1 MRISDWSSDVCSSDL
16 GKTQILSISD
26 SDFHRT
32 RLTHS
37 LEVSQVGTGILQH
50 LRHIESDPDVLNVLP
65 DTKLIET
72 ICMIHD
78 LGHSPF
84 GHGGEVALNLA
95 MRDHRSAEHTSELQ
109 SLMRISY
116 DVFSL

>member
-65 DTKLIET
+65 ATTLLDT

-78 LGHSPF
+78 LRHPPF
-84 GHGGEVALNLA
+84 GHGGDVALHFA
-95 MRDHRSAEHTSELQ
+95 MPHHVGLERPGQTRAL
-109 SLMRISY
+109 L
-116 DVFSL
+116 